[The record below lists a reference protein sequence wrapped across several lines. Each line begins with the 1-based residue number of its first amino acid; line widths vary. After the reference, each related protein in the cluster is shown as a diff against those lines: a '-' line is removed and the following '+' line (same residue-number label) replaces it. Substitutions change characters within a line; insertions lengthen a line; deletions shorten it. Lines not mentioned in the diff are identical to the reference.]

1 MAKVLLI
8 LLVALVFEAIG
19 VVFLNRG
26 LKQLESP
33 PRVTAPAIARL
44 VGQAVTN
51 RDVLLGVFFEAVFF
65 AGLLVLM
72 ARSDVSFLWPLTSLG
87 FVLTTLAAKLLLHEH
102 VSSLRW
108 AGVCLIMVGAG
119 LITWTEKHKPAPPPA
134 AAVSQQAH
142 LLGGPE

>member
-1 MAKVLLI
+1 MAKLLVI
-8 LLVALVFEAIG
+8 LVVALVFETIG

-26 LKQLESP
+26 LRQLEDV

-44 VGQAVTN
+44 VSQGVTN
-51 RDVLLGVFFEAVFF
+51 RDILLGVLFEALFF

-87 FVLTTLAAKLLLHEH
+87 FVLTTLAAKLLLHEQ

-119 LITWTEKHKPAPPPA
+119 LISWTEKHKPAQPPPA
-134 AAVSQQAH
+134 AISPAR
-142 LLGGPE
+142 GE

>member
-1 MAKVLLI
+1 MAKLLVI

-26 LKQLESP
+26 LRQLESP
-33 PRVTAPAIARL
+33 PRLTAPAVARL
-44 VGQAVTN
+44 VGQGVTN
-51 RDVLLGVFFEAVFF
+51 RDILLGVGFEAIFF

-87 FVLTTLAAKLLLHEH
+87 FVLTTLAAKLILHEH
-102 VSSLRW
+102 VSALRW

-119 LITWTEKHKPAPPPA
+119 IITWTEKHNPARPPPA
-134 AAVSQQAH
+134 AISHQQAR
-142 LLGGPE
+142 